1 MAYLDPRLIRVA
13 LGQQPA
19 DLVIQNG
26 NLLNVLTREILPAG
40 VAIAGTR
47 IAAIGDVGYCVGPST
62 ERIDARGKYLT
73 PGLIDAHVHPEVS
86 KLTINRF
93 AEAAIGRGTTSIMC
107 SLDQVGV
114 VAGVEG
120 MRFVL
125 DAAKR
130 TPLKVFHCGPSRLP
144 YTTPA
149 STVAHSFGPA
159 EHRIA
164 MTWPESVGM
173 WEYMIE
179 SIERLEEPVLEI
191 AGELLDSGRLPHG
204 HLPFT
209 NGPRLQAAAAAGAR
223 SCHENWLA
231 EEVVSK
237 LRQGLYVFLRKAT
250 CIDNFVDCLKAVTEM
265 PQVVTRRIALCSD
278 DVDCTDLVELGYA
291 DHFVRHA
298 IELGVDPITAIEMCT
313 INPAEAYRV
322 DDRVGVLAPG
332 RIADVVLVND
342 LTSFQVDTVIA
353 DGRVVVRDAA
363 LIAPFET
370 IEYPPLFHGTM
381 RRSRP
386 IDEADIYQ
394 TAPADAAQARAVVMH
409 VEPSQIRTRREVVLP
424 VRRGRVLPDPDQDA
438 LYVSVT
444 DRHSGETKTA
454 SAFIGGFGLQR
465 GAMATSLSPDDDN
478 VICVG
483 ASVPD
488 MVVAI
493 NHLFDIGGG
502 QVVASG
508 GRVTH
513 ELALPVAGIMAD
525 IPVAEMADQER
536 AMHQAVQALGADL
549 QRRPFFTL
557 LFLSITAI
565 PEYSVTDQGFVEYS
579 TRSYISPVRS
589 WS

>member
-1 MAYLDPRLIRVA
+1 MSLEPHLIRVA

-19 DLVIQNG
+19 DLVIENG
-26 NLLNVLTREILPAG
+26 NLLNVATREILPGG
-40 VAIAGTR
+40 VAIAGKR
-47 IAAIGDVGYCVGPST
+47 IAAIGDVGYCLGPST
-62 ERIDARGKYLT
+62 ERIDAGGKILT
-73 PGLIDAHVHPEVS
+73 PGLIDSHVHPEVS

-93 AEAAIGRGTTSIMC
+93 AEAAIARGTTSIMC

-149 STVAHSFGPA
+149 STVRYSFGPR
-159 EHRIA
+159 EHRQA

-179 SIERLEEPVLEI
+179 SIERMEEPVLEI
-191 AGELLDSGRLPHG
+191 AGELLDSRRLPHG

-231 EEVVSK
+231 EEVVAK
-237 LRQGLYVFLRKAT
+237 LRQGLYVFLRKASYV
-250 CIDNFVDCLKAVTEM
+250 DNFVACLKAVTEM
-265 PQVVTRRIALCSD
+265 PQMSTRRIALCSD
-278 DVDCTDLVELGYA
+278 DTDCTDLVELGYV

-298 IELGVDPITAIEMCT
+298 VELGVDPITAIQMCT

-322 DDRVGVLAPG
+322 DDQVGILAPG
-332 RIADVVLVND
+332 RIADVVLVKD
-342 LTSFQVDTVIA
+342 LTGYQIDTVIA
-353 DGRVVVRDAA
+353 DGQIVVRNGA
-363 LIAPFET
+363 LVAPFEGVA
-370 IEYPPLFHGTM
+370 YPEPFQHTM
-381 RRSRP
+381 HRSRR
-386 IDEADIYQ
+386 ITEADIYQ
-394 TAPADAAQARAVVMH
+394 TAPAGATQARALVMY
-409 VEPSQIRTRREVVLP
+409 VEPWQIRTRREVVLP
-424 VRRGRVLPDPDQDA
+424 VRDGNVLPDAEQHA

-444 DRHSGETKTA
+444 DRHSGEMKTA
-454 SAFIGGFGLQR
+454 SAFIGGFGLKR

-502 QVVASG
+502 QVVACDG
-508 GRVTH
+508 AVTH

-525 IPVAEMADQER
+525 IPVVEMAEKER
-536 AMHQAVQALGADL
+536 ELHEAVVSLGATL

-565 PEYSVTDQGFVEYS
+565 PEYSLTDQGFVEYA
-579 TRSYISPVRS
+579 TRSYISPLQS

>member
-1 MAYLDPRLIRVA
+1 MPYLNHRLIRVA
-13 LGQQPA
+13 LGREPA
-19 DLVIQNG
+19 DLVIENG
-26 NLLNVLTREILPAG
+26 HLLNVHTREILPAG
-40 VAIAGTR
+40 IAISGKR
-47 IAAIGDVGYCVGPST
+47 IAAIGDVGYCLGPST
-62 ERIDARGKYLT
+62 QRIDARGKTLT
-73 PGLIDAHVHPEVS
+73 PGLIDAHIHPEVS

-93 AEAAIGRGTTSIMC
+93 AEAAIAKGTTSIMC

-125 DAAKR
+125 DAANR

-149 STVAHSFGPA
+149 STVGHSFGPR
-159 EHRIA
+159 EHHQA

-179 SIERLEEPVLEI
+179 SIERMEEPVLEI

-209 NGPRLQAAAAAGAR
+209 DGPRLQAALAAGAR
-223 SCHENWLA
+223 SCHENWFA
-231 EEVVSK
+231 DEVRVK

-250 CIDNFVDCLKAVTEM
+250 YVDNLVACLKAVTEM
-265 PQVVTRRIALCSD
+265 PQMATRRIALCSD
-278 DVDCTDLVELGYA
+278 DVDCRDLVELGYA
-291 DHFVRHA
+291 DHFVRRA
-298 IELGVDPITAIEMCT
+298 VELGVDPITAIQMCT

-322 DDRVGVLAPG
+322 DHLVGSLTPG
-332 RIADVVLVND
+332 RIADVVLVDD
-342 LTSFQVDTVIA
+342 LTGFQVDTVIA
-353 DGRVVVRDAA
+353 DGEIVVRGGT
-363 LIAPFET
+363 LLAPFET
-370 IEYPPLFHGTM
+370 AAYPEPFQHTM
-381 RRSRP
+381 RRSRL
-386 IDEADIYQ
+386 ITEGDIYQ
-394 TAPADAAQARAVVMH
+394 TVPDKAAQARVVVMH
-409 VEPSQIRTRREVVLP
+409 IEPSQIRTRREVVLP
-424 VRRGRVLPDPDQDA
+424 VRGGQVLPDPEQDA
-438 LYVSVT
+438 IYVSVT
-444 DRHSGETKTA
+444 DRHSGEMKTA
-454 SAFIGGFGLQR
+454 SAFIGGFGLKR

-508 GRVTH
+508 GQVTH
-513 ELALPVAGIMAD
+513 ELALPIAGIMAD
-525 IPVAEMADQER
+525 IPVAEMADKER
-536 AMHQAVQALGADL
+536 ALHQAVLALGAHL

-565 PEYSVTDQGFVEYS
+565 PEYSLTDQGFVEYA
-579 TRSYISPVRS
+579 TRSYISPLQS

>member
-1 MAYLDPRLIRVA
+1 MSLDPHLIRVA

-19 DLVIQNG
+19 DLIIENG
-26 NLLNVLTREILPAG
+26 LLLNVATREILPGG
-40 VAIAGTR
+40 VAIAGKR
-47 IAAIGDVGYCVGPST
+47 IAAVGDVGYCLGPST
-62 ERIDARGKYLT
+62 VRIDARGKTLT
-73 PGLIDAHVHPEVS
+73 PGLIDSHIHPEVS

-93 AEAAIGRGTTSIMC
+93 AEAAIAKGTTSMMC

-149 STVAHSFGPA
+149 STVRYSFGPN
-159 EHRIA
+159 EHRQA
-164 MTWPESVGM
+164 MSWPESAGM

-179 SIERLEEPVLEI
+179 SIERMEEPVLEI
-191 AGELLDSGRLPHG
+191 AGELLDSRRSPHG

-209 NGPRLQAAAAAGAR
+209 DGPRLQAAAAAGAR

-231 EEVVSK
+231 EEVVAK

-250 CIDNFVDCLKAVTEM
+250 YVDNLVPCLKAVTEM
-265 PQVVTRRIALCSD
+265 PHMPTRRIALCSD
-278 DVDCTDLVELGYA
+278 DTDCTDLVEFGYMDA
-291 DHFVRHA
+291 FVRHA
-298 IELGVDPITAIEMCT
+298 VELGVDPITAIQMCT

-322 DDRVGVLAPG
+322 DDRVGILAPG
-332 RIADVVLVND
+332 RIADVVLVQDLND
-342 LTSFQVDTVIA
+342 FRVDTVIA
-353 DGRVVVRDAA
+353 DGVVVVRDGS
-363 LIAPFET
+363 LVAPFESVA
-370 IEYPPLFHGTM
+370 YPEPFLHTMHGS
-381 RRSRP
+381 RSIR
-386 IDEADIYQ
+386 EEELYQ
-394 TAPADAAQARAVVMH
+394 TAPAGATQAHAVVMH
-409 VEPSQIRTRREVVLP
+409 VDPSQIRIRREAVLP
-424 VRRGRVLPDPDQDA
+424 VRGGHVLPDPEQDV

-444 DRHSGETKTA
+444 DRHSGAMKTA
-454 SAFIGGFGLQR
+454 SAFIGGFGLKR

-488 MVVAI
+488 MVAAI
-493 NHLFDIGGG
+493 NRLFEIGGG
-502 QVVASG
+502 QVVACG
-508 GRVTH
+508 GAVTH

-525 IPVAEMADQER
+525 IPVAEMAARER
-536 AMHQAVQALGADL
+536 ELHRAVLDLGADL

-565 PEYSVTDQGFVEYS
+565 PEYSVTDQGFVEYA
-579 TRSYISPVRS
+579 TRSYVNPVQS

>member
-1 MAYLDPRLIRVA
+1 MSLEPHLIRVA

-19 DLVIQNG
+19 DLVIENG
-26 NLLNVLTREILPAG
+26 NLLNVATREILPGG
-40 VAIAGTR
+40 VAIAGKR
-47 IAAIGDVGYCVGPST
+47 IAAIGDVGYCLGPST
-62 ERIDARGKYLT
+62 ERIDAGGKILT
-73 PGLIDAHVHPEVS
+73 PGLIDSHVHPEVS

-93 AEAAIGRGTTSIMC
+93 AEAAIARGTTSIMC

-149 STVAHSFGPA
+149 STVRYSFGPR
-159 EHRIA
+159 EHRQA

-179 SIERLEEPVLEI
+179 SIERMEEPVLEI
-191 AGELLDSGRLPHG
+191 AGELLDSRRLPHG

-231 EEVVSK
+231 EEVVAK
-237 LRQGLYVFLRKAT
+237 LRQGLYVFLRKASYV
-250 CIDNFVDCLKAVTEM
+250 DNFVACLKAVTEM
-265 PQVVTRRIALCSD
+265 PQMSTRRIALCSD
-278 DVDCTDLVELGYA
+278 DTDCTDLVELGYV

-298 IELGVDPITAIEMCT
+298 VELGVDPITAIQMCT

-322 DDRVGVLAPG
+322 DDQVGILAPG
-332 RIADVVLVND
+332 RIADVVLVKD
-342 LTSFQVDTVIA
+342 LTGYQIDTVIA
-353 DGRVVVRDAA
+353 DGQIVVRNGA
-363 LIAPFET
+363 LVAPFEGVA
-370 IEYPPLFHGTM
+370 YPEPFQHTM
-381 RRSRP
+381 HRSRR
-386 IDEADIYQ
+386 ITEADIYQ
-394 TAPADAAQARAVVMH
+394 SAPAGATQARALVMY
-409 VEPSQIRTRREVVLP
+409 VEPWQIRTRREVVLP
-424 VRRGRVLPDPDQDA
+424 VRDGNVLPDAEQHA

-444 DRHSGETKTA
+444 DRHSGEMKTA
-454 SAFIGGFGLQR
+454 SAFIGGFGLKR

-502 QVVASG
+502 QVVACDG
-508 GRVTH
+508 AVTH

-525 IPVAEMADQER
+525 IPVVEMAEKER
-536 AMHQAVQALGADL
+536 ELHEAVVSLGATL

-565 PEYSVTDQGFVEYS
+565 PEYSLTDQGFVEYA
-579 TRSYISPVRS
+579 TRSYISPLQS

>member
-1 MAYLDPRLIRVA
+1 MSLEPHLIRVA

-19 DLVIQNG
+19 DLVIENG
-26 NLLNVLTREILPAG
+26 NLLNVATREILPGG
-40 VAIAGTR
+40 VAIAGKR
-47 IAAIGDVGYCVGPST
+47 IAAIGDVGYCLGPST
-62 ERIDARGKYLT
+62 ERIDAGGKILT
-73 PGLIDAHVHPEVS
+73 PGLIDSHVHPEVS

-93 AEAAIGRGTTSIMC
+93 AEAAIARGTTSIMC

-149 STVAHSFGPA
+149 STVRYSFGPR
-159 EHRIA
+159 EHRQA

-179 SIERLEEPVLEI
+179 SIERMEEPVLEI
-191 AGELLDSGRLPHG
+191 AGELLDSRRLPHG

-231 EEVVSK
+231 EEVVAK
-237 LRQGLYVFLRKAT
+237 LRQGLYAFLRKASYV
-250 CIDNFVDCLKAVTEM
+250 DNFVACLKAVTEM
-265 PQVVTRRIALCSD
+265 PQMSTRRIALCSD
-278 DVDCTDLVELGYA
+278 DTDCTDLVELGYV

-298 IELGVDPITAIEMCT
+298 VELGVDPITAIQMCT

-322 DDRVGVLAPG
+322 DDQVGILAPG
-332 RIADVVLVND
+332 RIADVVLVKD
-342 LTSFQVDTVIA
+342 LTGYQIDTVIA
-353 DGRVVVRDAA
+353 DGQIVVRNGA
-363 LIAPFET
+363 LVAPFEGVA
-370 IEYPPLFHGTM
+370 YPEPFQHTM
-381 RRSRP
+381 HRSRR
-386 IDEADIYQ
+386 ITEADIYQ
-394 TAPADAAQARAVVMH
+394 SAPAGATQARALVMY
-409 VEPSQIRTRREVVLP
+409 VEPWQIRTRREVVLP
-424 VRRGRVLPDPDQDA
+424 VRDGNVLPDAEQHA

-444 DRHSGETKTA
+444 DRHSGEMKTA
-454 SAFIGGFGLQR
+454 SAFIGGFGLKR

-502 QVVASG
+502 QVVACDG
-508 GRVTH
+508 AVTH

-525 IPVAEMADQER
+525 IPVVEMAEKER
-536 AMHQAVQALGADL
+536 ELHEAVVSLGATL

-565 PEYSVTDQGFVEYS
+565 PEYSLTDQGFVEYA
-579 TRSYISPVRS
+579 TRSYISPLQS